1 MWNQS
6 SQVISRIRLLS
17 RYPGMLKV
25 NTPARPSRSVPA
37 MVAGFAPR
45 SRAQRWITS
54 WFAVIRLRPGRSGRS
69 AIDEITCE
77 LRTDRPVPRPVRI
90 PPAVVPP
97 PVDGVNVRFAA
108 ALLAGAARFAAGRA
122 GAFFAGAF
130 RAGAVRAVAVLRA
143 VVVLRA
149 AAVLRAAV
157 VLLAAV
163 VLRAAAVVFFAALA
177 FFAGAFFAGAFFAAV
192 AFFAGALFAAAV
204 DFRVAVAFVAAA
216 RFAGALLFAGA
227 AFARLDAGL
236 AADFLVAAAR
246 PADDRL
252 PVARPDGPV
261 LLRPAPARIER
272 TNCFTRSGL
281 RSAEIPET
289 PRLRNCPRMSST
301 RIREISDSETPGVAG
316 VWLPACRFVLVAVA
330 PRPELFR

>member
-1 MWNQS
+1 
-6 SQVISRIRLLS
+6 
-17 RYPGMLKV
+17 
-25 NTPARPSRSVPA
+25 
-37 MVAGFAPR
+37 MVAGRAPR
-45 SRAQRWITS
+45 SRAHRWITS
-54 WFAVIRLRPGRSGRS
+54 WFAVIKLRPGRSGRS
-69 AIDEITCE
+69 VIDEITCE

-90 PPAVVPP
+90 PPAAVPP
-97 PVDGVNVRFAA
+97 PVDGVNVRLAAALLAGAVRFAA
-108 ALLAGAARFAAGRA
+108 ALLAGAARFAVVRFAAALLAGTARFAAGRA

-143 VVVLRA
+143 AVVFRA
-149 AAVLRAAV
+149 AAVFRAAV
-157 VLLAAV
+157 VLLVAVLLRAAVDVAAV
-163 VLRAAAVVFFAALA
+163 VL
-177 FFAGAFFAGAFFAAV
+177 FAAV

-204 DFRVAVAFVAAA
+204 DFRPAVAFVAAA

-246 PADDRL
+246 PADAL
-252 PVARPDGPV
+252 VPAARPDGPV

-272 TNCFTRSGL
+272 TSCFTSSGL
-281 RSAEIPET
+281 RNAEIPET

-301 RIREISDSETPGVAG
+301 RIREISDSETPGVPG

>member
-1 MWNQS
+1 
-6 SQVISRIRLLS
+6 
-17 RYPGMLKV
+17 
-25 NTPARPSRSVPA
+25 
-37 MVAGFAPR
+37 MVAGLAPR

-69 AIDEITCE
+69 TGDEITCE

-97 PVDGVNVRFAA
+97 PVDGVSVRLAGARLAAAARFAA
-108 ALLAGAARFAAGRA
+108 ALLAGAVRFAAVVRLAVALLAAVARFAAGRA
-122 GAFFAGAF
+122 GAFFAGA
-130 RAGAVRAVAVLRA
+130 
-143 VVVLRA
+143 
-149 AAVLRAAV
+149 
-157 VLLAAV
+157 
-163 VLRAAAVVFFAALA
+163 
-177 FFAGAFFAGAFFAAV
+177 
-192 AFFAGALFAAAV
+192 LFTAAV

-227 AFARLDAGL
+227 AFARLAAGL

-246 PADDRL
+246 PADARL

-281 RSAEIPET
+281 RIAEIPEI

-301 RIREISDSETPGVAG
+301 RIREISDSETPGVPG
-316 VWLPACRFVLVAVA
+316 VWLPACRLVLVAVA

>member
-1 MWNQS
+1 M
-6 SQVISRIRLLS
+6 ISRIRLLS
-17 RYPGMLKV
+17 RYPGMWNV

-45 SRAQRWITS
+45 SRAQRRITS

-69 AIDEITCE
+69 VIDEITCE

-90 PPAVVPP
+90 PPVVVPP
-97 PVDGVNVRFAA
+97 PVDRVSVRLAGAARFAA
-108 ALLAGAARFAAGRA
+108 ALLAGAARFAAALLA
-122 GAFFAGAF
+122 GAARF
-130 RAGAVRAVAVLRA
+130 
-143 VVVLRA
+143 
-149 AAVLRAAV
+149 
-157 VLLAAV
+157 
-163 VLRAAAVVFFAALA
+163 AAAVVFFAAA
-177 FFAGAFFAGAFFAAV
+177 VFFAVAVFFAAV
-192 AFFAGALFAAAV
+192 AFVAAAVFFAAA
-204 DFRVAVAFVAAA
+204 DFRAAVAFVAAA

-246 PADDRL
+246 PAEARV

-272 TNCFTRSGL
+272 TNCFTSSGL

-289 PRLRNCPRMSST
+289 PRLRSWPRMSST
-301 RIREISDSETPGVAG
+301 RIREISDSEIPGVPG
-316 VWLPACRFVLVAVA
+316 VWLPACRLVLVAVA

>member
-1 MWNQS
+1 
-6 SQVISRIRLLS
+6 
-17 RYPGMLKV
+17 
-25 NTPARPSRSVPA
+25 

-54 WFAVIRLRPGRSGRS
+54 WFAVIKLRPGRSGRS
-69 AIDEITCE
+69 MIDEITCE

-90 PPAVVPP
+90 PPAAVPP
-97 PVDGVNVRFAA
+97 PVDGVNVRPAAVLLAGAVRLAVVLLAGAGRFAVVRFAA
-108 ALLAGAARFAAGRA
+108 ALLAGVVRFAAGRA
-122 GAFFAGAF
+122 GAFFAGAL

-143 VVVLRA
+143 AVVFRA
-149 AAVLRAAV
+149 AAVFRAAV

-163 VLRAAAVVFFAALA
+163 VLRAAVDVAAVVL
-177 FFAGAFFAGAFFAAV
+177 FAAV
-192 AFFAGALFAAAV
+192 AFFAGARFAAAAV
-204 DFRVAVAFVAAA
+204 DFRPTVAFVAAA
-216 RFAGALLFAGA
+216 RLAGALLFAGA
-227 AFARLDAGL
+227 ALARLDAGL

-246 PADDRL
+246 PADARV

-272 TNCFTRSGL
+272 TSCFTSSGL
-281 RSAEIPET
+281 RNAEIPDT
-289 PRLRNCPRMSST
+289 PRLRSCPRMSST
-301 RIREISDSETPGVAG
+301 RIREISDSETPGVPG

>member
-1 MWNQS
+1 
-6 SQVISRIRLLS
+6 
-17 RYPGMLKV
+17 
-25 NTPARPSRSVPA
+25 

-45 SRAQRWITS
+45 SWAQRWITS
-54 WFAVIRLRPGRSGRS
+54 WFAVIKLRPGRSGRS

-77 LRTDRPVPRPVRI
+77 LRTDRPVPRPVRT
-90 PPAVVPP
+90 PPAAVPP
-97 PVDGVNVRFAA
+97 PVDGVNVRLAA
-108 ALLAGAARFAAGRA
+108 ALLAGAVRFAVVRLAAALLAGAVRFAVVRLAAALLAGAVRFAAGRA

-143 VVVLRA
+143 AVVFRA
-149 AAVLRAAV
+149 AAVFRAAV

-163 VLRAAAVVFFAALA
+163 LLRAAVDVAAVV
-177 FFAGAFFAGAFFAAV
+177 FFAAV

-204 DFRVAVAFVAAA
+204 DFRPAVAFVAAA

-246 PADDRL
+246 PADAL
-252 PVARPDGPV
+252 VPAARPDGPV

-272 TNCFTRSGL
+272 TSCFTSSGL

-289 PRLRNCPRMSST
+289 PRLRSCPRMSST
-301 RIREISDSETPGVAG
+301 RIREISDSETPGVPG

>member
-1 MWNQS
+1 MAA
-6 SQVISRIRLLS
+6 VLL
-17 RYPGMLKV
+17 
-25 NTPARPSRSVPA
+25 A
-37 MVAGFAPR
+37 
-45 SRAQRWITS
+45 
-54 WFAVIRLRPGRSGRS
+54 AV
-69 AIDEITCE
+69 
-77 LRTDRPVPRPVRI
+77 
-90 PPAVVPP
+90 
-97 PVDGVNVRFAA
+97 VRFAG
-108 ALLAGAARFAAGRA
+108 ALLAAVVRFAAGRA

-143 VVVLRA
+143 AVLFRAAVVFRA

-163 VLRAAAVVFFAALA
+163 VLRAAAVVFFAV
-177 FFAGAFFAGAFFAAV
+177 V

-204 DFRVAVAFVAAA
+204 DFRPAVAFVAAA

-227 AFARLDAGL
+227 AFARLGAGL

-246 PADDRL
+246 PADARV
-252 PVARPDGPV
+252 PVARPEGPV

-272 TNCFTRSGL
+272 TSCFTRSGL

-289 PRLRNCPRMSST
+289 PRLRSCPRMSST
-301 RIREISDSETPGVAG
+301 RIREISDSETPGVPG

>member
-1 MWNQS
+1 
-6 SQVISRIRLLS
+6 
-17 RYPGMLKV
+17 
-25 NTPARPSRSVPA
+25 
-37 MVAGFAPR
+37 MVAGLAPR
-45 SRAQRWITS
+45 SRAHRWITS
-54 WFAVIRLRPGRSGRS
+54 WFAVIKLRPGRSGRS
-69 AIDEITCE
+69 LIDEITCE

-90 PPAVVPP
+90 PPAAVAP

-108 ALLAGAARFAAGRA
+108 VLFAGAVRFAVVRFAAVLFAGVVRFAAALLAGVARFAAGRA

-143 VVVLRA
+143 AVVFRA
-149 AAVLRAAV
+149 AAVLRAAVVFRAAV

-163 VLRAAAVVFFAALA
+163 VLRAAVDVAAVVL
-177 FFAGAFFAGAFFAAV
+177 FAAV

-204 DFRVAVAFVAAA
+204 DFRPAVAFVAAA

-246 PADDRL
+246 PADAL
-252 PVARPDGPV
+252 VPAARPDGPV

-272 TNCFTRSGL
+272 TNCFTSSGL

-301 RIREISDSETPGVAG
+301 RIREISDSETPGVPG
-316 VWLPACRFVLVAVA
+316 VWLPACRLVLVAVA